1 MAYAN
6 GKFAI
11 AICDYCG
18 FQFPY
23 KTLRKNW
30 KGFMVCP
37 EDYEP
42 KEPQIEPLNYRGDA
56 IALRDPRTD
65 RVEPVVVFV
74 GLPGDAAFNS
84 IGSANYTSG
93 TTNMQPFPTQRP
105 VEGVGSVGT
114 VIITGATDSVN
125 VSGVGGTASVGS
137 VTVVL
142 PTITTLTVTVANPGS
157 GNKYYIDGVQQAT
170 LTLNEGSTYKFDQSA
185 GTNNN
190 HPLRFSTTSDGT
202 HSGGTEYTTGVTTD
216 GVPGNTGAYT
226 QIVVAT
232 GAPTLYYYCT
242 NHSGMGGQANTP

>member
-6 GKFAI
+6 GKFAV

-37 EDYEP
+37 QDYEP
-42 KEPQIEPLNYRGDA
+42 KSPQIEPLNYRGDA

-65 RVEPVVVFV
+65 REEPVVVFV
-74 GLPGDAAFNS
+74 GLPGDSAFNS
-84 IGSANYTSG
+84 IGSANYTAG

-114 VIITGATDSVN
+114 VKII
-125 VSGVGGTASVGS
+125 
-137 VTVVL
+137 L
-142 PTITTLTVTVANPGS
+142 PTTTTLAVTVANPGS

-170 LTLNEGSTYKFDQSA
+170 LTLNEGSTYRFDQSA
-185 GTNNN
+185 GTNGG

-202 HSGGTEYTTGVTTD
+202 HSGGTEYTVGVSVN
-216 GVPGNTGAYT
+216 GVPGNPSAYT
-226 QIVVAT
+226 EIVVAI
-232 GAPTLYYYCT
+232 GAPQLYYYCT

>member
-6 GKFAI
+6 GKFAV

-42 KEPQIEPLNYRGDA
+42 KSPQIEPLNYRGDA

-65 RVEPVVVFV
+65 REEPVVVFV
-74 GLPGDAAFNS
+74 GLPGDSAFNS
-84 IGSANYTSG
+84 IGSANYTAG

-114 VIITGATDSVN
+114 VKII
-125 VSGVGGTASVGS
+125 
-137 VTVVL
+137 L
-142 PTITTLTVTVANPGS
+142 PTTTTLAVTVANPGS

-170 LTLNEGSTYKFDQSA
+170 LTLNEGSTYRFDQSA
-185 GTNNN
+185 GTNGG

-202 HSGGTEYTTGVTTD
+202 HSGGTEYTVGVTVN
-216 GVPGNTGAYT
+216 GVPGNPSAYT
-226 QIVVAT
+226 EIVVAS

>member
-1 MAYAN
+1 MAYAT
-6 GKFAI
+6 GKYSI

-18 FQFPY
+18 FQYPY
-23 KTLRKNW
+23 QTLRKNW

-42 KEPQIEPLNYRGDA
+42 KSPQIEPLTYRGDA

-65 RVEPVVVFV
+65 RVEPVVVFL

-93 TTNMQPFPTQRP
+93 TTNMQPFPAQRP

-114 VIITGATDSVN
+114 VTII
-125 VSGVGGTASVGS
+125 
-137 VTVVL
+137 L
-142 PTITTLTVTVANPGS
+142 PTTTTLTVTVVNTGS
-157 GNKYYIDGVQQAT
+157 GNKYYVDGVQQAT

-185 GTNNN
+185 GTNGG
-190 HPLRFSTTSDGT
+190 HPLRLSTTSDGT
-202 HSGGTEYTTGVTTD
+202 HSGGSEYTTGVTTN
-216 GVPGNTGAYT
+216 GIPGNAGAYT

-242 NHSGMGGQANTP
+242 IHSGMGGQANTP

>member
-6 GKFAI
+6 GKFAV

-42 KEPQIEPLNYRGDA
+42 KSPQIEPLNYRGDA

-65 RVEPVVVFV
+65 RLEPVVAFV
-74 GLPGDAAFNS
+74 GLPGDSSFNS

-114 VIITGATDSVN
+114 VTIS
-125 VSGVGGTASVGS
+125 
-137 VTVVL
+137 L
-142 PTITTLTVTVANPGS
+142 PTVTTLTVTVANPGS
-157 GNKYYIDGVQQAT
+157 GNKYYVDGVQQPT

-185 GTNNN
+185 GTNGG

>member
-6 GKFAI
+6 GKFAV

-42 KEPQIEPLNYRGDA
+42 KSPQIEPLNYRGDA

-65 RVEPVVVFV
+65 RLEPVVVFV
-74 GLPGDAAFNS
+74 GLPGDSAFNS

-114 VIITGATDSVN
+114 VTII
-125 VSGVGGTASVGS
+125 
-137 VTVVL
+137 L
-142 PTITTLTVTVANPGS
+142 PTVTTLTVTVANPGS

-185 GTNNN
+185 GTNGG